1 MTHPTSLLDLTH
13 AELADLLAGWGQPR
27 FRADQVWDW
36 LYRKLAT
43 DPAGMTNLPAALRDR
58 LAAET
63 TIDPLTR
70 VHEQRSAD
78 GQTIKWLFRLPDGN
92 TIETV
97 LMFYDDTGASSRP
110 RRTVCISSQ
119 AGCAMGCVFCA
130 TGQAGLAR
138 NLSAGEIVAQAL
150 YAARWLRDPLQDLT
164 GLQFQ
169 DLTGLQFQDLTGLQ
183 FQDLTG
189 LQFQDLTGLQFQDL
203 TGLQFQD
210 LTGLQFQDLT
220 GLQFQDLTGLQFQ
233 DLTGLQRPVRS
244 DDRLTNVVVM
254 GMGEPLANYERAWQA
269 LRTINDP
276 AGFNLGARHITL
288 STVGLPQGIR
298 RMAGEPLQINLAVS
312 LHAPNDALREKLV
325 PVNSRYPIAEL
336 LAAVRDYIG
345 RTNRRVTFEYALMA
359 GINDMPA
366 LAYELAAL
374 LAGLLCHVNLIPLN
388 PVAESPFQ
396 PATPHHAA
404 AFQAILEQ
412 GGIPTTMRTRR
423 GIDIDAGCG
432 QLRRRLNQTRQN
444 QT

>member
-169 DLTGLQFQDLTGLQ
+169 DLTGLQ
-183 FQDLTG
+183 
-189 LQFQDLTGLQFQDL
+189 
-203 TGLQFQD
+203 
-210 LTGLQFQDLT
+210 
-220 GLQFQDLTGLQFQ
+220 
-233 DLTGLQRPVRS
+233 RPVRS

-396 PATPHHAA
+396 PTPPHQAA